1 MSNLLTSHPVALQAL
16 MTEVLFS
23 FKEEEP
29 TLKVEVDNSSA
40 RAENREAKQ
49 VGSEEKIDKTF
60 VYQGNMDKGILF
72 ILRYQEYPYFSPQ
85 ADDAFMKIMKAIGLS
100 KEEVALVNLAH
111 PDNPNEFK
119 QIMEFFSPQ
128 KIILL
133 GVDPKSLRLPEIQHN
148 SYMRGRI
155 AVVFNTFSF
164 EEMFDDLDKKRAFW
178 NEFKNFMQS

>member
-1 MSNLLTSHPVALQAL
+1 MSNLLTSSPVALQAL
-16 MTEVLFS
+16 MNEVLFS
-23 FKEEEP
+23 IKE
-29 TLKVEVDNSSA
+29 
-40 RAENREAKQ
+40 AESTVVSEAK
-49 VGSEEKIDKTF
+49 VSPMKVYDNEPAPIGSEEKIDRTF
-60 VYQGNMDKGILF
+60 VYQGNIDKGILF

-85 ADDAFMKIMKAIGLS
+85 AEDAFMKIMKAIGLS
-100 KEEVALVNLAH
+100 REEVALVNLAH

-119 QIMEFFSPQ
+119 KIMEYFTPK

-133 GVDPKSLRLPEIQHN
+133 GVEPKSLRLPEIQHN

-164 EEMFDDLDKKRAFW
+164 EEMFDDVGKKRAFW